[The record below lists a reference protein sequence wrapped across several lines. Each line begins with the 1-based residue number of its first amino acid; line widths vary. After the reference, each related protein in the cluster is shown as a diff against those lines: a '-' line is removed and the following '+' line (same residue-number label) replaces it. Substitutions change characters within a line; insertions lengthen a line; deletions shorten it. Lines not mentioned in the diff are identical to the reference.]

1 MPKARQHILS
11 EWPLRQHRV
20 ADGVPVEREEIER
33 FLTGY
38 ETLDRAEG
46 TYQFYRRKLQKFY
59 EDLPEDKTI
68 RHGTLESWREKLLA
82 EGYAPS
88 TVNAF
93 LSAANAFLDYIG
105 HREYQLAGQLR
116 EERPP
121 QPELSRAEYF
131 HLLRTAKALRKERV
145 YLLMKVFATVGILV
159 QDLQEL
165 TVEAVREGKV
175 ICGKN
180 RKQQILTVP
189 KCLQKELPSFAE
201 RNDIRTGPVFLT
213 RDGRPMHRTYISG
226 AMKPVCEAVHLT
238 DGRENPKGLR
248 KLYLSNRAMIER
260 NIALLVEQALER
272 QLEQEQLSVGWENPD
287 KR

>member
-1 MPKARQHILS
+1 MAEGR
-11 EWPLRQHRV
+11 
-20 ADGVPVEREEIER
+20 PVEKEEIER

-46 TYQFYRRKLQKFY
+46 TCQVCRRKLQKFY

-93 LSAANAFLDYIG
+93 LSAANAFLDYIR
-105 HREYQLAGQLR
+105 HRECQLAGQLK
-116 EERPP
+116 EEKPP

-131 HLLRTAKALRKERV
+131 HLLWTAKALGKERV

-159 QDLQEL
+159 QDLQVL
-165 TVEAVREGKV
+165 TVEGGQEGKI

-189 KCLQKELPSFAE
+189 KCLQKELLSFAE

-213 RDGRPMHRTYISG
+213 QYRRPMHRAYISG
-226 AMKPVCEAVHLT
+226 AMKPVCEAVQLT
-238 DGRENPKGLR
+238 DGRIRRG
-248 KLYLSNRAMIER
+248 
-260 NIALLVEQALER
+260 
-272 QLEQEQLSVGWENPD
+272 
-287 KR
+287 